1 MQLDPIV
8 SLSVAIAEAP
18 GSYAVLLG
26 AGVSRDAGVPTGEQV
41 FWNGVGELY
50 RLENETEK
58 TPDQEALEGWLREQ
72 DRGDLDYSSLLEL
85 VAPDPAIRRE
95 YLAKHFEGRE
105 PGVAHERLAALAEAG
120 YVRVFV
126 TTNFDRLLER
136 ALLARGIEPIVV
148 TSAAELA
155 QAPRRE
161 HAACYVLKPHGDY
174 LQETIRNTRGELSD
188 LGAEIEA
195 ELTEVFDRF
204 GLVVLGYAG
213 KDEAITKA
221 IRSRSSRYGLY
232 WVARSDPAGPAGS
245 LIEATGGRII
255 LRESAATFLSDLERR
270 LLVYRDH
277 PSGNTPLEVHDEIL
291 RLARAEDRVG
301 LAEVMRRERRQ
312 FATVLAETIEGHRDQ
327 RPEEE
332 SILDAYD
339 AILPALHRRLAGMLP
354 LIAYDDE
361 VFAGEVRALTDLL
374 ERQTRPGGYTFWP
387 ELADW
392 SSWWL
397 TYAAGTFALRL
408 ERFEAVGALLAA
420 TFSVNERVP
429 VRLAAPVRES
439 AGQGLGELVLAREGI
454 TRRAVPRYSQFLS
467 SLEQL
472 EVVKERWPELLEG
485 EDEPAKSA
493 DEFDFLVTLSC
504 GLNPGRP
511 PLAHWSMRDLGAVP
525 LARRLRAD
533 DAFRARVAKALQLA
547 PEEFFD
553 RAREALE
560 RHQRPNNTFAASN
573 ANSILLANEEDL
585 P

>member
-1 MQLDPIV
+1 MPLDPIV

-50 RLENETEK
+50 RLENETEE
-58 TPDQEALEGWLREQ
+58 TPDQEALETWLQEQ
-72 DRGDLDYSSLLEL
+72 GRGDLDYSSLLEL
-85 VAPDPAIRRE
+85 AAPDPAIRRE

-105 PGVAHERLAALAEAG
+105 PGAAHERLAALAEAG

-136 ALLARGIEPIVV
+136 ALLARGIEPIVI

-174 LQETIRNTRGELSD
+174 LQETIRNTRGELSN
-188 LGAEIEA
+188 LGAQIEA
-195 ELTEVFDRF
+195 ELAEVFDRF
-204 GLVVLGYAG
+204 GLLVLGYAG
-213 KDEAITKA
+213 NDEAIIKA
-221 IRSRSSRYGLY
+221 ISIP
-232 WVARSDPAGPAGS
+232 ARRRCRA
-245 LIEATGGRII
+245 GRI
-255 LRESAATFLSDLERR
+255 
-270 LLVYRDH
+270 
-277 PSGNTPLEVHDEIL
+277 
-291 RLARAEDRVG
+291 
-301 LAEVMRRERRQ
+301 
-312 FATVLAETIEGHRDQ
+312 
-327 RPEEE
+327 
-332 SILDAYD
+332 
-339 AILPALHRRLAGMLP
+339 
-354 LIAYDDE
+354 
-361 VFAGEVRALTDLL
+361 
-374 ERQTRPGGYTFWP
+374 
-387 ELADW
+387 
-392 SSWWL
+392 
-397 TYAAGTFALRL
+397 
-408 ERFEAVGALLAA
+408 
-420 TFSVNERVP
+420 
-429 VRLAAPVRES
+429 
-439 AGQGLGELVLAREGI
+439 
-454 TRRAVPRYSQFLS
+454 S

-472 EVVKERWPELLEG
+472 DAVNERWPELLEG
-485 EDEPAKSA
+485 DEEPAKSA

-533 DAFRARVAKALQLA
+533 DVFRARVAKALQLE

-560 RHQRPNNTFAASN
+560 RHQRPSNTFADSN
-573 ANSILLANEEDL
+573 AISVLLGNNEDL